1 MVHAEG
7 YRVNKTAVDPYP
19 THSKYWQPQV
29 MQKHHIYVE
38 SFINFA
44 RYIPN
49 TYELIH
55 FTFTPTEYE
64 YRLAERLLEKDGQ
77 IIDILKLDK
86 TENDRLRQ
94 FSKFKL
100 KFLRC
105 WTSLCIIKREW
116 VRFVCKKSNCLKET

>member
-1 MVHAEG
+1 MIIEAKEYLQVG
-7 YRVNKTAVDPYP
+7 YKPELFENVVNLYGYKMNKTAVDPYP

-49 TYELIH
+49 KYEIIH

-77 IIDILKLDK
+77 II
-86 TENDRLRQ
+86 
-94 FSKFKL
+94 FA
-100 KFLRC
+100 
-105 WTSLCIIKREW
+105 
-116 VRFVCKKSNCLKET
+116 